1 MPAFFGLTR
10 SWRENF
16 LEESFNLQMHLGMD
30 YNTVYK
36 LPVNYRKWYIDR
48 LIKHLKDKNEAYK
61 ESRKNNKKSS
71 GFQEEEKLESSNFDM
86 NSFKK
91 FESLI
96 NSKK

>member
-1 MPAFFGLTR
+1 
-10 SWRENF
+10 
-16 LEESFNLQMHLGMD
+16 
-30 YNTVYK
+30 V
-36 LPVNYRKWYIDR
+36 
-48 LIKHLKDKNEAYK
+48 YK
-61 ESRKNNKKSS
+61 ESRKNNKKNS